1 MSTAT
6 HKRLN
11 LLVVDDSIMMRAM
24 IRRAAVLSNVPLG
37 TIYEASNGEE
47 ALALMET
54 TAIDALFTDI
64 NMPVMT
70 GLELLRAIDGQDRW
84 RTLLRVIISADGSTS
99 QREQVGQVRA
109 CRYVE
114 KPFKP
119 EAIRDVL
126 ASLL

>member
-1 MSTAT
+1 MSIAN
-6 HKRLN
+6 KRLT
-11 LLVVDDSIMMRAM
+11 LLVVDDSVMMRAM
-24 IRRAAVLSNVPLG
+24 IKRAASLANVPLG

-47 ALALMET
+47 ALKLMET

-70 GLELLRAIDGQDRW
+70 GLELLKAIDGQDRW
-84 RTLLRVIISADGSTS
+84 RRLVRVIISTGGSTA
-99 QREQVGQVRA
+99 QREQAEQLNT
-109 CRYVE
+109 CHFVE

-119 EAIRDVL
+119 EAIRNVL